1 MIHSPFSL
9 ELSLLPG
16 VYQYKF
22 IVDGVWKFDPY
33 DSVENDRVDGK
44 NNVIEILPVRHHDGE
59 EDFEGL
65 EFIDLVPSMKNNS
78 ALSKIMKIVY
88 QFPAKSVAVKGSW
101 DNWNQLIPLKKVRN
115 NFTGAE
121 EFFTALRISAGNYHF
136 KFLVDEKWVTSPT
149 YPLAKDSTDI
159 ENNILVVSSFV
170 KNPQCKRVNW
180 LDKGVLK
187 WKREE
192 GKWTECGKI
201 HHTFQGHSMN
211 VVCDLIY
218 IFGGIAN
225 NKFTNT
231 LYTFDPRTNE
241 FSLVDDQDGEIP
253 QPRAFH
259 Q

>member
-1 MIHSPFSL
+1 MNSPFSL

-16 VYQYKF
+16 TYQYKF
-22 IVDGVWKFDPY
+22 IVDGVWKFDP
-33 DSVENDRVDGK
+33 NHAIVDDGIDLK
-44 NNVIEILPVRHHDGE
+44 NNEINILPVRHHDGE
-59 EDFEGL
+59 EDLEGL
-65 EFIDLVPSMKNNS
+65 EFIDLVPSHKNNS
-78 ALSKIMKIVY
+78 NLSKIMKIVY
-88 QFPAKSVAVKGSW
+88 QFPAKYVSVKGSW
-101 DNWNQLIPLKKVRN
+101 DNWTQTIPLKKVRN

-121 EFFTALRISAGNYHF
+121 EFFTVLRLSAGNYNF
-136 KFLVDEKWVTSPT
+136 KFLVDEKWNTSPT
-149 YPLAKDSTDI
+149 YPLAKDSTDN

-170 KNPQCKRVNW
+170 KNSQSKRVNW
-180 LDKGVLK
+180 LEKGTLM

-211 VVCDLIY
+211 AVCDLIY

-241 FSLVDDQDGEIP
+241 FSLVDDQIGEVP
-253 QPRAFH
+253 EPRAFH